1 MAQFDLYAG
10 LGRGQGYV
18 VDVQADLLEQL
29 ATRIVVPLVPRPQT
43 EVLREL
49 TPVIEIDREPHVL
62 LTQELTAVTKRELR
76 KRIGSLAQHRDAIR
90 RALDI
95 LLVGF

>member
-10 LGRGQGYV
+10 MEPGLGYV
-18 VDVQADLLEQL
+18 VDVQADLLDAL
-29 ATRIVVPLVPRPQT
+29 TTRVVVPIRST
-43 EVLREL
+43 NEVEVVRDL
-49 TPVIEIDREPHVL
+49 TPVVDIEGSTYVL
-62 LTQELTAVTKRELR
+62 LTQELTAVARSELR
-76 KRIGSLAQHRDAIR
+76 RPVGSLATHRDDIR

>member
-10 LGRGQGYV
+10 IESGPAYV
-18 VDVQADLLEQL
+18 VDVQADLLDAL
-29 ATRIVVPLVPRPQT
+29 TTRVVVPVRSRD
-43 EVLREL
+43 EVEVVRDLNPTVEIEG
-49 TPVIEIDREPHVL
+49 TPYVL
-62 LTQELTAVTKRELR
+62 LTQELTAIARSELR
-76 KRIGSLAQHRDAIR
+76 RPVGSLATHRDEIR

>member
-10 LGRGQGYV
+10 LGDAAGYV
-18 VDVQADLLEQL
+18 VDVQADFLDRLDTRVVIPLLSRER
-29 ATRIVVPLVPRPQT
+29 AEIV
-43 EVLREL
+43 REL
-49 TPVIEIDREPHVL
+49 TPVVEIGGEAHVL
-62 LTQELTAVTKRELR
+62 LTQELSAIPRRELR
-76 KRIGSLAQHRDAIR
+76 KKVGSLAEYRDEIR